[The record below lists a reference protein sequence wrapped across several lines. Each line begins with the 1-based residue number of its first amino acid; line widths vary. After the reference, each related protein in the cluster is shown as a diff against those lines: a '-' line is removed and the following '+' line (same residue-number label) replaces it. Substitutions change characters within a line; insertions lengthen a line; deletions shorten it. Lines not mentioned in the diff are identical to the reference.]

1 MKKAKFASALL
12 AAVASLALV
21 VVGMPMAFATA
32 ASYDTAGATRF
43 VFSDS
48 GIDAT
53 DGNYTG
59 YKVKGTALTIN
70 EAGTYTVSGSCAD
83 GSITVKKGTT
93 GVTLVLDGLTLTS
106 VARKPIRVSSCWIW
120 LETSRSSTASIAL
133 YCASERREGLV
144 LIAVEYCWLRESLS

>member
-106 VARKPIRVSSCWIW
+106 ADTAPIACN
-120 LETSRSSTASIAL
+120 
-133 YCASERREGLV
+133 
-144 LIAVEYCWLRESLS
+144 